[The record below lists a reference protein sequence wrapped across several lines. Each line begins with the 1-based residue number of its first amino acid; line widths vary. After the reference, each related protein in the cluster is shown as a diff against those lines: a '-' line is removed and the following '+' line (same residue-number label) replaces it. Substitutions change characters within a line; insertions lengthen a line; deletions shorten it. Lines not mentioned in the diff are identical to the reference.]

1 MRRRRRK
8 KMPKFLVKASYLQW
22 CEIEVEA
29 DDEEDVYEIIDDYDL
44 DEYKETDISDYTI
57 DEIKEVTNA

>member
-1 MRRRRRK
+1 
-8 KMPKFLVKASYLQW
+8 MPKFLVKASYTQW

-29 DDEEDVYEIIDDYDL
+29 DDEEDVYDTIYDYDL

-57 DEIKEVTNA
+57 GDIKEVKNA

>member
-1 MRRRRRK
+1 
-8 KMPKFLVKASYLQW
+8 MPKFLVKASYTQW

-29 DDEEDVYEIIDDYDL
+29 DDEEDVYDTIYDYDL

-57 DEIKEVTNA
+57 DDIKEVKNA